1 MSAGEIRA
9 GKAFV
14 EISAK
19 DRVRGVLDKISGRLR
34 AFGRGVSSIGAGLL
48 AASGAALTPLVSAA
62 QMFSD
67 VGDQIAKMSAR
78 TGVSVEAL
86 SELGFA
92 AEQSGTDLETVEAGL
107 RTMQRVLGQAAKGS
121 TQAQASLAG
130 LGLSIDDLQKLSPEQ
145 QFKLIADRLSR
156 IEDPTL
162 RAAAAMK
169 VFGKS
174 GTQLL
179 PLLADGAAGIEAL
192 QAQARN
198 LGLTMNAT
206 DAKKAE
212 ELNDQLGIMWRTL
225 KSNVFVAG
233 AAVADLLIDL
243 VNRVSTLARATATWI
258 DANRPLVATLAQI
271 AAVVGVVG
279 GVLVAVGGAATVAGF
294 AFAGLSAL
302 VTAASAVFA
311 AIGAVIG
318 AILTPVGAV
327 SVAVIALAGYL
338 VYASGSGAKALA
350 WLAGVF
356 GQLKETAVKTFAGI
370 GDALAAGNLALAG
383 RIAWLALKMEWQRGV
398 NALNEV
404 WIGFKEMFFSALD
417 SIWAFFKKGWN
428 EAVGFVAGIVAR
440 IMKLVDPSMDLEG
453 TLNIL
458 QEDTDAANRSADRE
472 RQKSAEE
479 RAARNAAAMQKSQ
492 AALDQARKEWS
503 EALEQ
508 AAKEREETG
517 IALTPPE
524 LKAPNLPEI
533 TSQLNQRAE
542 SVQGTFS
549 AAAARNLGRAGGPA
563 ERTARAVEAIEDD
576 IAALLVEA
584 RDGGIVFS

>member
-1 MSAGEIRA
+1 MAAGEVRA

-14 EISAK
+14 EITARDK
-19 DRVRGVLDKISGRLR
+19 VRAVLDKISGRLR
-34 AFGRGVSSIGAGLL
+34 AFGRGVSMIGASLL
-48 AASGAALTPLVSAA
+48 AASGAALTPLISAA
-62 QMFSD
+62 KMFSD

-92 AEQSGTDLETVEAGL
+92 AEQSGSDLETIEKGL
-107 RTMQRVLGQAAKGS
+107 RTMQRVLGDAAQGS
-121 TQAQASLAG
+121 TMAQEALTT
-130 LGLSIDDLQKLSPEQ
+130 LGLSFDDLKDLTPEQ
-145 QFKLIADRLSR
+145 QFKLLADRLSR

-179 PLLADGAAGIEAL
+179 PLLANGAAGIEAL

-198 LGLTMNAT
+198 LGLTISST

-225 KSNVFVAG
+225 KSNLFAAG
-233 AAVADLLIDL
+233 AAVADLLIDF
-243 VNRVSTLARATATWI
+243 VNRVSTLARATAAWVN
-258 DANRPLVATLAQI
+258 ANRPLVATLAKI
-271 AAVVGVVG
+271 AAIVGVVG
-279 GVLVAVGGAATVAGF
+279 GVLVAVGGMATLAGL

-302 VTAASAVFA
+302 VTAATVALG
-311 AIGAVIG
+311 AIAAVIG

-327 SVAVIALAGYL
+327 SVAVVALAGYL
-338 VYASGSGAKALA
+338 IYASGSGGKALA
-350 WLAGVF
+350 WLGDVF
-356 GQLKETAVKTFAGI
+356 NQLKDTATKTFGGI
-370 GDALAAGNLALAG
+370 ADALAAGDLALAG
-383 RIAWLALKMEWQRGV
+383 RILWLALKMEWQRGIA
-398 NALNEV
+398 ALNEV
-404 WIGFKEMFFSALD
+404 WIGFKDTFFSALD
-417 SIWAFFKKGWN
+417 SVWAFFKKGWN

-453 TLNIL
+453 TLSIL
-458 QEDTDAANRSADRE
+458 EEETDAANRDADRE

-479 RAARNAAAMQKSQ
+479 RAARNATAMQESQ
-492 AALDQARKEWS
+492 AALDQARKEWA
-503 EALEQ
+503 EALAQ
-508 AAKEREETG
+508 ASKEREETG

-524 LKAPNLPEI
+524 LQAPNLPDI
-533 TSQLNQRAE
+533 TEQLNQRAE

-563 ERTARAVEAIEDD
+563 ERTAKACEAMQDD
-576 IAALLVEA
+576 LASLLREA
-584 RDGGIVFS
+584 QHGGLEFA